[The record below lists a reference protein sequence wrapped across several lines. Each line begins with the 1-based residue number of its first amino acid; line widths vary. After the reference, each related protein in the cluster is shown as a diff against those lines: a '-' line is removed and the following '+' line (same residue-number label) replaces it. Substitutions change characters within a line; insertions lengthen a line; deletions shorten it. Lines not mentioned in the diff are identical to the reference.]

1 MQNRGL
7 NGQLVNVPDDRPLTI
22 PRAIQKR
29 HTLTMIKRRYI
40 LPLIGVLLLLT
51 SSCTVKY
58 SFSGAS
64 VNYALSKTVSV
75 SYFNN
80 MAAMVAPLLS
90 PTLTDELTSKL
101 ASQTR
106 LQVVPEDGDLS
117 FSGEITG
124 YSSDPVAISGDEY
137 AIQNRLT
144 ITVKVKFV
152 NKNEPQYS
160 FEKTFSNYGDYNTD
174 ILLSQAE
181 NTMIPEIVEKLVDDI
196 FNEALSNW

>member
-1 MQNRGL
+1 MN
-7 NGQLVNVPDDRPLTI
+7 PFTSI
-22 PRAIQKR
+22 
-29 HTLTMIKRRYI
+29 RRYA
-40 LPLIGVLLLLT
+40 LASAAAVLVLVAAAGC
-51 SSCTVKY
+51 SVKY

-80 MAAMVAPLLS
+80 MAAMVAPILS

-106 LQVVPEDGDLS
+106 LQVVREDGDLA

-137 AIQNRLT
+137 ALKNRLT

-152 NKNEPQYS
+152 NKAEPQFS
-160 FEKTFSNYGDYNTD
+160 FEKTFSNYGDYNTNV
-174 ILLSQAE
+174 LLTQAE
-181 NTMIPEIVEKLVDDI
+181 GTLIPEIVEKLVDDI

>member
-1 MQNRGL
+1 MN
-7 NGQLVNVPDDRPLTI
+7 PFTSI
-22 PRAIQKR
+22 
-29 HTLTMIKRRYI
+29 RRYARATAAA
-40 LPLIGVLLLLT
+40 VLVLFAAGC
-51 SSCTVKY
+51 SVKY

-80 MAAMVAPLLS
+80 MAAMVAPILS
-90 PTLTDELTSKL
+90 PTLTDELTRKL

-106 LQVVPEDGDLS
+106 LQVVREDGDLA

-137 AIQNRLT
+137 ALQNRLT

-152 NKNEPQYS
+152 NKAEPQFS
-160 FEKTFSNYGDYNTD
+160 FEKTFSNYGDYNTNV
-174 ILLSQAE
+174 LLTQAE
-181 NTMIPEIVEKLVDDI
+181 GTLIPEIVEKLVDDI